1 MKINLSYSKLIK
13 IDGYAS
19 DSLVEVDD
27 KCTVRGLLTFLK
39 LPTYMQKAVVLHVN
53 DEPVWNATV
62 LRENDNV
69 KLSRL
74 VSGG

>member
-13 IDGYAS
+13 IEGYAS
-19 DSLVEVDD
+19 GSEVEVED
-27 KCTVRGLLTFLK
+27 KCTVRGLLNFLK
-39 LPTYMQKAVVLHVN
+39 LPSYLQKAVVVHVN

-62 LRENDNV
+62 LKENDTV
-69 KLSRL
+69 KLYRL

>member
-13 IDGYAS
+13 IEGYAS
-19 DSLVEVDD
+19 DSVVEVEDN
-27 KCTVRGLLTFLK
+27 CTVRGLLTFLNMPAY
-39 LPTYMQKAVVLHVN
+39 LQKAVVVHVN

-62 LRENDNV
+62 LKENDTV
-69 KLSRL
+69 KLYRL

>member
-39 LPTYMQKAVVLHVN
+39 LPTYMQKAVVVHVN
-53 DEPVWNATV
+53 GEPVWNATV

>member
-1 MKINLSYSKLIK
+1 MKINISYSKLIK

-19 DSLVEVDD
+19 DSVVEVDD

-39 LPTYMQKAVVLHVN
+39 LPSYLQKAVVVHVN

>member
-1 MKINLSYSKLIK
+1 MKINLSYSKFIK

-19 DSLVEVDD
+19 DSTVEVDD

-39 LPTYMQKAVVLHVN
+39 LPPYVQKSLIVHVN
-53 DEPVWNATV
+53 EEPVWNATV
-62 LRENDNV
+62 LKENDTV
-69 KLSRL
+69 KLFRL